1 MSELKRV
8 YNMNPRR
15 ISELIDEVMA
25 EIESSGGMED
35 AIRKEKACNIEDIFR
50 SAKLAQLYDKR
61 FIDELASPVA
71 FFDKLYDLELHA
83 LEAYSITLDNCNTRY
98 MRGKVAEHNNGW
110 LHVGFR
116 KKPDDDSFWTP
127 YNDNFGI

>member
-8 YNMNPRR
+8 YNRNPRR

-25 EIESSGGMED
+25 EIENSGGMED
-35 AIRKEKACNIEDIFR
+35 AIRKEKACKIEDIFR

-61 FIDELASPVA
+61 FIDELANPVA

-83 LEAYSITLDNCNTRY
+83 LEAYSIALDNCNTRY
-98 MRGKVAEHNNGW
+98 MKQQVSAHNNGW
-110 LHVGFR
+110 LHIDFR
-116 KKPDDDSFWTP
+116 TTEE
-127 YNDNFGI
+127 